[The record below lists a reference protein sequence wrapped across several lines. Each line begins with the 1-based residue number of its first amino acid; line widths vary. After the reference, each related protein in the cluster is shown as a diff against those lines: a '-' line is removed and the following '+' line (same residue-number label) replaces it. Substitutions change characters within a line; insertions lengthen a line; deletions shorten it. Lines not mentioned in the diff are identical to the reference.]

1 MNIHSLE
8 GEVGLL
14 KMLEKY
20 EEKSKDMEA
29 YNRKEAV
36 LISSTVIPAA
46 STKEDCKSL
55 TVRLPRDE
63 LQYSALTEKLVTSH
77 RLGNPPSAG
86 TQDKRQIT
94 LACIV
99 YTF

>member
-36 LISSTVIPAA
+36 IIFGVRSS
-46 STKEDCKSL
+46 L
-55 TVRLPRDE
+55 
-63 LQYSALTEKLVTSH
+63 YSE
-77 RLGNPPSAG
+77 
-86 TQDKRQIT
+86 
-94 LACIV
+94 
-99 YTF
+99 